1 MSPTS
6 SSSSWNEAHS
16 QYCRKH
22 NVLRA
27 SVENVVKDV
36 SNQGEYELPWEVPSL
51 VSVATKIE
59 DLGFDSKQEQK
70 QGTKEEES
78 ESLSSRWQR
87 LASSLVSMFF
97 QDELELSNEW
107 QQSNDDAL
115 QEGESSS
122 SLSSS
127 SLNWKVPIIHVE
139 YTKSCIQA
147 VQRDIQTNANHSF
160 FLLKRSE
167 WRRWCSERESP
178 DNNAILFS
186 KLSSEDL
193 DWILHILIEK
203 KQAKLIQRENL
214 DDLIVMSTTSSLN
227 SDNNEE
233 EETKQLEI
241 AVALH
246 DLRTVSTT
254 LEEQVKE
261 WEKFVYNCRQRAK
274 NYKERK
280 QTSLAL
286 LEMKKSKLFQDR
298 IDQSTH
304 ALLNLEQ
311 THATIEMTQS
321 NQVILEL
328 LSKSSQT
335 LRGLTQQIPLDRI
348 EEIKEDLQIET
359 DRANEVQESL
369 TTSDTITISEEEA
382 LLKELESLTIDET
395 KKIIQTEPV
404 AKDKEDLV
412 PHKESKPSLT
422 KKVPVLA

>member
-1 MSPTS
+1 MSPT
-6 SSSSWNEAHS
+6 SSWNEAHS

-59 DLGFDSKQEQK
+59 DLGFDSKQEKK
-70 QGTKEEES
+70 QGGIKKEES
-78 ESLSSRWQR
+78 ESLSRWQR
-87 LASSLVSMFF
+87 LASSLVSVFF
-97 QDELELSNEW
+97 QDELELSNDW

-122 SLSSS
+122 SS
-127 SLNWKVPIIHVE
+127 SLNWKVPIIHIE

-160 FLLKRSE
+160 FLLNMSE

-178 DNNAILFS
+178 DNAILFS

-203 KQAKLIQRENL
+203 QQAKLIQRENL
-214 DDLIVMSTTSSLN
+214 VDLIVMSTSSLN
-227 SDNNEE
+227 SDNNE

-261 WEKFVYNCRQRAK
+261 WENSVYDCRQRAK

-286 LEMKKSKLFQDR
+286 LELKKSKLFQDR

-359 DRANEVQESL
+359 ERANEVQESL

-404 AKDKEDLV
+404 AKDMDLV
-412 PHKESKPSLT
+412 PNKESKPSLT

>member
-1 MSPTS
+1 MSPN
-6 SSSSWNEAHS
+6 SSSWNEAHS

-22 NVLRA
+22 NILRA

-70 QGTKEEES
+70 QGIKEEQS

-87 LASSLVSMFF
+87 LKSSLVSVFF

-122 SLSSS
+122 L
-127 SLNWKVPIIHVE
+127 SLNWKVPIIHIE
-139 YTKSCIQA
+139 YTNSCIQA
-147 VQRDIQTNANHSF
+147 VQRDIQINANHSF
-160 FLLKRSE
+160 FLLNMSE
-167 WRRWCSERESP
+167 WRRWCSERESS
-178 DNNAILFS
+178 DNAILFS

-214 DDLIVMSTTSSLN
+214 VDLIVMSTTSSLN
-227 SDNNEE
+227 SDNNNE

-261 WEKFVYNCRQRAK
+261 WEKSVYNCRQRAK

-328 LSKSSQT
+328 LSKSSHT

-348 EEIKEDLQIET
+348 DEIKEDLRIET

-395 KKIIQTEPV
+395 KKIIQSEPI
-404 AKDKEDLV
+404 AKGKEDLV
-412 PHKESKPSLT
+412 PNKESKPSLT